1 MPNPRSA
8 PLDQPADRR
17 VYDLSTVGKALDILE
32 ILAASAPLALAEI
45 TTRTTMSK
53 ASAFRVLNTLENRGY
68 VSRDDSTRKWALGPR
83 LIALSSAV
91 VSSLDLVRQARPVLM
106 TLHHEFGETVNLVM
120 PRADRALYVD
130 IIESR
135 QGLRTTARVGSEDP
149 LFSTALGKAIL
160 AALPWAEAQQILGHA
175 PREARTP
182 RTIAELPALERQL
195 AEIRERGYA
204 IDDEE
209 NELGVR
215 CIGVA
220 VLDREGHPVA
230 AISLSGPKTRIDDER
245 LPRIGEKLREARAQ
259 VEWLMGYRLDPAP
272 GEGGTPA
279 AH

>member
-120 PRADRALYVD
+120 PRADRALR
-130 IIESR
+130 S
-135 QGLRTTARVGSEDP
+135 
-149 LFSTALGKAIL
+149 
-160 AALPWAEAQQILGHA
+160 
-175 PREARTP
+175 
-182 RTIAELPALERQL
+182 
-195 AEIRERGYA
+195 
-204 IDDEE
+204 
-209 NELGVR
+209 
-215 CIGVA
+215 
-220 VLDREGHPVA
+220 
-230 AISLSGPKTRIDDER
+230 
-245 LPRIGEKLREARAQ
+245 
-259 VEWLMGYRLDPAP
+259 AP
-272 GEGGTPA
+272 GSRRDPPG
-279 AH
+279 